1 MVEFF
6 EERFCHSTEGAV
18 TKGYAAAY
26 SPENQKLAGILFL
39 LGPVLKVMFNK

>member
-1 MVEFF
+1 MVELF
-6 EERFCHSTEGAV
+6 EERFCHCIEGAV
-18 TKGYAAAY
+18 TKEISVAY